1 MILLT
6 RIVEDFTNPPVK
18 ESVDSSLLKLM
29 DEVIDDTNV
38 LVVNNLKM
46 VKEILSKDPIDKAKL
61 DVALSNY
68 KRYFNRDNGGT
79 PEVKRGMKMQS
90 KLDELSK
97 AKSIN
102 KETSNPESGKSAP
115 YGSGYGV
122 VENNYVKKTNK

>member
-1 MILLT
+1 MIKLKK
-6 RIVEDFTNPPVK
+6 IVEDLTNAKVK
-18 ESVDSSLLKLM
+18 EVVDPSLLKLM
-29 DEVIDDTNV
+29 KEVIDDTNV
-38 LVVNNLKM
+38 LVVNNLEMIKKM
-46 VKEILSKDPIDKAKL
+46 LSEGTIDKAKL

-68 KRYFNRDNGGT
+68 KRYFNRDSGGT

-97 AKSIN
+97 AKTIN

-122 VENNYVKKTNK
+122 

>member
-6 RIVEDFTNPPVK
+6 RIVEDLTNPQVK
-18 ESVDSSLLKLM
+18 EVVDPSLLKLI
-29 DEVIDDTNV
+29 DEVINDTNV

-46 VKEILSKDPIDKAKL
+46 IKDIVSKEPIDKAKL

-79 PEVKRGMKMQS
+79 PEVIRGMTMQN

-97 AKSIN
+97 
-102 KETSNPESGKSAP
+102 
-115 YGSGYGV
+115 
-122 VENNYVKKTNK
+122 

>member
-6 RIVEDFTNPPVK
+6 RIVEDLTNPPVK
-18 ESVDSSLLKLM
+18 EVVDPALLKM
-29 DEVIDDTNV
+29 IDRVISDTNV

-46 VKEILSKDPIDKAKL
+46 VKDILSKEPIDKAKL

-90 KLDELSK
+90 KLDEL
-97 AKSIN
+97 AK
-102 KETSNPESGKSAP
+102 
-115 YGSGYGV
+115 
-122 VENNYVKKTNK
+122 

>member
-1 MILLT
+1 MIKLKK
-6 RIVEDFTNPPVK
+6 IVEDFTNPQVK
-18 ESVDSSLLKLM
+18 EVVDPSLLKLM
-29 DEVIDDTNV
+29 DEVINDTNV
-38 LVVNNLKM
+38 LVVNNLEM
-46 VKEILSKDPIDKAKL
+46 VKKMLSEGTIDKAKL

-68 KRYFNRDNGGT
+68 KRYFNRDSGGT

-97 AKSIN
+97 AKTIN

-122 VENNYVKKTNK
+122 

>member
-1 MILLT
+1 MIKLKK
-6 RIVEDFTNPPVK
+6 IVEDLTNAKVK
-18 ESVDSSLLKLM
+18 EVVDPSLLKLM
-29 DEVIDDTNV
+29 NEVIDDTNV
-38 LVVNNLKM
+38 LVVNNLEM

-79 PEVKRGMKMQS
+79 PEVKRGITMQS
-90 KLDELSK
+90 KLDNLSK
-97 AKSIN
+97 AKTIN

-122 VENNYVKKTNK
+122 

>member
-1 MILLT
+1 MIKLKK
-6 RIVEDFTNPPVK
+6 IVEDLTNAKVK
-18 ESVDSSLLKLM
+18 EVVDPSLLKLM
-29 DEVIDDTNV
+29 NEVIDDTNV
-38 LVVNNLKM
+38 LVVNNLEM
-46 VKEILSKDPIDKAKL
+46 VKKMLSEGTIDKAKL

-68 KRYFNRDNGGT
+68 KRYFNRDSGGT

-97 AKSIN
+97 AKTIN

-122 VENNYVKKTNK
+122 

>member
-1 MILLT
+1 MIKLKK
-6 RIVEDFTNPPVK
+6 IVEDFTNPQVK
-18 ESVDSSLLKLM
+18 EVVDPSLLKLM
-29 DEVIDDTNV
+29 KEVIDDTNV
-38 LVVNNLKM
+38 LVVNNLEMIKKM
-46 VKEILSKDPIDKAKL
+46 LSEGTIDKAKL

-68 KRYFNRDNGGT
+68 KRYFNRDSGGT

-97 AKSIN
+97 AKTIN

-122 VENNYVKKTNK
+122 

>member
-6 RIVEDFTNPPVK
+6 RIVEDLTNPQVK
-18 ESVDSSLLKLM
+18 QTVDPSLLKM
-29 DEVIDDTNV
+29 IDEVINDTNV

-46 VKEILSKDPIDKAKL
+46 IKDIISKEPIDKAKL

-79 PEVKRGMKMQS
+79 PEVIRGMTMQK

-97 AKSIN
+97 
-102 KETSNPESGKSAP
+102 
-115 YGSGYGV
+115 
-122 VENNYVKKTNK
+122 

>member
-6 RIVEDFTNPPVK
+6 RIIEDLTNPQVK
-18 ESVDSSLLKLM
+18 ESVDPSLIKLM
-29 DEVIDDTNV
+29 DEVINDTNV

-46 VKEILSKDPIDKAKL
+46 IKDIISKEPIDKAKL

-79 PEVKRGMKMQS
+79 PEVIRGMTMQN

-97 AKSIN
+97 
-102 KETSNPESGKSAP
+102 
-115 YGSGYGV
+115 
-122 VENNYVKKTNK
+122 

>member
-6 RIVEDFTNPPVK
+6 RIVEDLTTPRVK
-18 ESVDSSLLKLM
+18 ESVDPSLLKLI
-29 DEVIDDTNV
+29 DEVISDTNV

-46 VKEILSKDPIDKAKL
+46 IKDIISKEPIDKAKL

-79 PEVKRGMKMQS
+79 PEVIRGMTMQN

-97 AKSIN
+97 
-102 KETSNPESGKSAP
+102 
-115 YGSGYGV
+115 
-122 VENNYVKKTNK
+122 